1 MPLSPADFYA
11 YSRATGTPVPE
22 DAEER
27 ARIASDVYDFRQN
40 QLKTPEQ
47 GPNYGAIAGL
57 SALGLGLV
65 AGGVGLARAF
75 RGRAPQTAAKDVI
88 KQRQAAE
95 PVVQAVAKAGVPVV
109 RTTTET
115 VQPSRVVEQAPVA
128 TKITVKP
135 AKDRAQELVDEYRSY
150 IDLEQK
156 GFAPQTKSERTEQ
169 LAEQNRQRGSVNR
182 AIRSRGEELLAE
194 IQNEAKP
201 FNRTYIESTGAVKP
215 VLDVGTRLDN
225 AGISLSGDL
234 DELEVSAGID
244 TIPSRLNHPY
254 SNHPKASIRQT
265 AQQEEQ
271 TARALLQKA
280 GVTPEEATSYWK
292 GVLDRFVETD
302 EDLTSIQQ
310 SEAPQLAAQQH
321 AAVES
326 GEDQATGRFQHM
338 LQLNE
343 DLDTSQIDVMEE
355 MAAHQYH
362 VGMEQDEPGR
372 SLITQLPD
380 GIPHIQQE
388 HLTTSLV
395 PLDQETSAQRYFAN
409 TRAEIASELNS
420 QGLPATPS
428 RIESELGNRFGH
440 EASQYGPKQSAR
452 KQSLELYAQTGNRVL
467 LEKVRPY
474 GLSSVTFRPSE
485 QEIRIAGLPA
495 GRLINMPVLG
505 DTDISRLRKPV
516 INEATALQAEEFV
529 QSKKEEA
536 LNWLGNLRVKL
547 EPQRNKILKERRLLI
562 EDQAAKLA
570 PQLEQAKLHGQ
581 DELVDELNFQ
591 LQNLRHLWQNPE
603 LAQHRKNEMS
613 LLNAQLAGAKK
624 TIDKSISDISKKYPT
639 TLRNWEEVPRI
650 FYQRNPATD
659 EIIPQTVEIRSG
671 ERSTIESEKS
681 RGSSQQ
687 IASRIVYQTTPDE
700 WTFDPDTGKRI
711 ELNPSVEWEEV
722 NKPSSSIGI
731 YGVEPTA
738 MAPGYQSSAAE
749 KKPTYVEGF
758 SNLTEYLTGKEAS
771 ERGVNPKQPQ
781 PKNWRVLNEM
791 DSDTL
796 NKVVKNNQSPNAS
809 NEALNVAMQ
818 AERVLLSR
826 QDPGALQRQQQTL
839 RSIDAAEAVRYL
851 QSQGA
856 DAQQQ
861 LKTLFPGSQSE
872 IYRSSPLALPLPR
885 TEAKRQPLPPVQL
898 NLASD
903 VVPSTAAAARVRM
916 SPADQAANQLENYLS
931 RLQRGRT
938 TPLTSAVR
946 IQPNLF

>member
-1 MPLSPADFYA
+1 MPLSPTDFYA

-57 SALGLGLV
+57 SALGLGLA

-75 RGRAPQTAAKDVI
+75 RGRAPQNIEANI
-88 KQRQAAE
+88 KRNQAAE
-95 PVVQAVAKAGVPVV
+95 PVVRAVTKPAV
-109 RTTTET
+109 RTPSEV
-115 VQPSRVVEQAPVA
+115 VQPSKIVEQAAIATEIADRQRMVRRHGRMVA
-128 TKITVKP
+128 LSDSVPRIQQENLV
-135 AKDRAQELVDEYRSY
+135 ARDRAQELIDEYLGN

-156 GFAPQTKSERTEQ
+156 GFAPQTKTEQMQQ
-169 LAEQNRQRGSVNR
+169 LAELNRQRGITNR
-182 AIRSRGEELLAE
+182 AIKSRGEEVLAE
-194 IQNEAKP
+194 IQNETKP
-201 FNRTYIESTGAVKP
+201 FNLAYIESTGA
-215 VLDVGTRLDN
+215 
-225 AGISLSGDL
+225 
-234 DELEVSAGID
+234 
-244 TIPSRLNHPY
+244 
-254 SNHPKASIRQT
+254 KA
-265 AQQEEQ
+265 
-271 TARALLQKA
+271 
-280 GVTPEEATSYWK
+280 P
-292 GVLDRFVETD
+292 
-302 EDLTSIQQ
+302 DLTAIQQ

-326 GEDQATGRFQHM
+326 GEDQITGRFQHM

-343 DLDTSQIDVMEE
+343 DIDTSQIDVMEE

-362 VGMEQDEPGR
+362 VGMEQDEP
-372 SLITQLPD
+372 
-380 GIPHIQQE
+380 
-388 HLTTSLV
+388 
-395 PLDQETSAQRYFAN
+395 ETSAQRYFAN
-409 TRAEIASELNS
+409 TRAEIASELNL
-420 QGLPATPS
+420 QGLPVTPS

-452 KQSLELYAQTGNRVL
+452 NQSLELYAQTGNRVL

-547 EPQRNKILKERRLLI
+547 EPQRNKILKERQLLI
-562 EDQAAKLA
+562 EEQATKLA

-581 DELVDELNFQ
+581 DELVDELSFQ
-591 LQNLRHLWQNPE
+591 LQNLRHLWRNPE
-603 LAQHRKNEMS
+603 LVQHRKNEMS

-624 TIDKSISDISKKYPT
+624 KINESISDISKKYPT
-639 TLRNWEEVPRI
+639 TLRNWDEVPRI
-650 FYQRNPATD
+650 FYQKNPATD

-671 ERSTIESEKS
+671 KRSTIESEKS

-687 IASRIVYQTTPDE
+687 IASDIVYQTTPDE

-711 ELNPSVEWEEV
+711 ELNPSVEWEEA

-738 MAPGYQSSAAE
+738 IAPGYQSSAAE
-749 KKPTYVEGF
+749 QKPTYVKGF
-758 SNLTEYLTGKEAS
+758 SDLTEYLTGREAS

-781 PKNWRVLNEM
+781 PKNWRALNEM

-796 NKVVKNNQSPNAS
+796 NKVVKNNQGRNAS

-839 RSIDAAEAVRYL
+839 RSIDASQVVRRL
-851 QSQGA
+851 QSSNRP

-861 LKTLFPGSQSE
+861 LQQFMQTL
-872 IYRSSPLALPLPR
+872 
-885 TEAKRQPLPPVQL
+885 
-898 NLASD
+898 
-903 VVPSTAAAARVRM
+903 
-916 SPADQAANQLENYLS
+916 
-931 RLQRGRT
+931 RG
-938 TPLTSAVR
+938 
-946 IQPNLF
+946 